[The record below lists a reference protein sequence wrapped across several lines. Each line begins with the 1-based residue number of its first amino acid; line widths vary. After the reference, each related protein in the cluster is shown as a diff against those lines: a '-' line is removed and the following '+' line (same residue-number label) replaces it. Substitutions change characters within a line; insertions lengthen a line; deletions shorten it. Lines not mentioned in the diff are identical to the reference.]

1 MKSNVK
7 RNAFFTIVGF
17 TLLIWAMMLLYV
29 IGSNNFKLDV
39 MYVIT
44 HVLILVFMLFI
55 NYQAFRMWQYKET
68 LPEPKKQEEPE
79 VELEIKE
86 PAKD

>member
-1 MKSNVK
+1 MKSHLK
-7 RNAFFTIVGF
+7 RNAFFTIIGF
-17 TLLIWAMMLLYV
+17 TLLILAMMLLYV

-44 HVLILVFMLFI
+44 HVLIFVFLLFI
-55 NYQAFRMWQYKET
+55 NYQAFRMWQYEET
-68 LPEPKKQEEPE
+68 SKKDD

-86 PAKD
+86 PVED